1 MKYFFISLI
10 ILSSFLLVPKIH
22 ADSNQNQLTSR
33 VLAYSKKFPVS
44 LSSEESSLLS
54 ERCTLIQSKLKDA
67 ITSVDQSTA
76 TRESSYEFIESKL
89 YSIQSR
95 FSNQQLDTSIIDLM
109 LASYRLEISNFK
121 IQALTYR
128 NILDDAVEQDCA
140 ESPDKF
146 KSTILAAREA
156 RELVQE
162 SMIKIRAL
170 YNSSISSGFKS
181 LTDQMTETNAR
192 NE

>member
-1 MKYFFISLI
+1 MKYFVTALFIFSG
-10 ILSSFLLVPKIH
+10 LLVVPKIY
-22 ADSNQNQLTSR
+22 ADSNQAQLTKR
-33 VLAYSKKFPVS
+33 VLSYSKKFPVS
-44 LSSEESSLLS
+44 LSDEESSLLS
-54 ERCTLIQSKLKDA
+54 ERCTLIQGKLKDA
-67 ITSVDQSTA
+67 IASVDQSTT

-95 FSNQQLDTSIIDLM
+95 FSNQQFDTSIIDLM

-140 ESPDKF
+140 ENPDEF
-146 KSTILAAREA
+146 KSTVLAAREA
-156 RELVQE
+156 RESVQA
-162 SMIKIRAL
+162 SMLKIREL
-170 YNSSISSGFKS
+170 YKSSITSGFN
-181 LTDQMTETNAR
+181 LLADQVSEINIR